1 MTARR
6 GGWTDGLAVYLDR
19 RILAILVLG
28 FSSGLP
34 LLLTFSTLS
43 VWLAEQ
49 GVSKTE
55 IGLFALVGL
64 PYSYKFLWAPVV
76 DRLPLPWL
84 TRALGRR
91 RGWALATQI
100 ALVAAILAMGQGDPA
115 ADPWTVALLA
125 VLVAFASASQDIVID
140 AYRVEILD
148 EEQYGAGAATIVAG
162 YRVGMLVA
170 GAGAL
175 FLADSWGWQAAYVLM
190 ACLMLP
196 AVAVVLLSPEPPDPG
211 LVPIRGATRLARVRH
226 WLAGAVLA
234 PLADFMRRPG
244 WMPILLFILLY
255 KLGDAF
261 LGAMTNPFY
270 IDLGF
275 SKTEIAEVSK
285 LFGLAATFAGLAVGG
300 MMVRRFGLLVSLLVC
315 GVLQAASNM
324 VFIAQVMAGHDVP
337 VLMVTIAV
345 ENLTG
350 GMGTAVFVAYL
361 SQLTNVAF
369 TATQYALL
377 SSFMAV
383 GRSVLASPSGAVADQ
398 VGWIGFFL
406 TSTAVA
412 IPGLLLLLV
421 MMRRYP
427 AHAVRH
433 TGTMR

>member
-175 FLADSWGWQAAYVLM
+175 FLAEALPWSAVYACMAACVLPGM
-190 ACLMLP
+190 LTVLLMHEPVPPPTVPDRPGVAAWLRS
-196 AVAVVLLSPEPPDPG
+196 AVV
-211 LVPIRGATRLARVRH
+211 
-226 WLAGAVLA
+226 A
-234 PLADFMRRPG
+234 PFADVMQRPG
-244 WMPILLFILLY
+244 WVSLLVFVVLY
-255 KLGDAF
+255 KFGDSLA
-261 LGAMTNPFY
+261 GIMANPFY
-270 IDLGF
+270 LEMGF
-275 SKTEIAEVSK
+275 SKAEIASVSK
-285 LFGLAATFAGLAVGG
+285 LFGFAATLAGGFLGGVLVARAGLRG
-300 MMVRRFGLLVSLLVC
+300 SLLIA
-315 GVLQAASNM
+315 GALQLLSNLM
-324 VFIAQVMAGHDVP
+324 FAVQATVGHDIAM
-337 VLMVTIAV
+337 LALTIGF
-345 ENLTG
+345 ENVAG
-350 GMGTAVFVAYL
+350 GMGTAAFVAFISRLCSVSY
-361 SQLTNVAF
+361 

-377 SSFMAV
+377 SALATLPRTLLSSS
-383 GRSVLASPSGAVADQ
+383 GGVLADHLSWVAFFVLTAAVA
-398 VGWIGFFL
+398 L
-406 TSTAVA
+406 
-412 IPGLLLLLV
+412 PGLWLAWRLRLPE
-421 MMRRYP
+421 RTAAP
-427 AHAVRH
+427 AAPAQPSSR
-433 TGTMR
+433 

>member
-100 ALVAAILAMGQGDPA
+100 ALVAAILAKGQGDPG

-148 EEQYGAGAATIVAG
+148 EEQYGAGAATRPRPCSRA
-162 YRVGMLVA
+162 
-170 GAGAL
+170 
-175 FLADSWGWQAAYVLM
+175 S
-190 ACLMLP
+190 
-196 AVAVVLLSPEPPDPG
+196 
-211 LVPIRGATRLARVRH
+211 
-226 WLAGAVLA
+226 
-234 PLADFMRRPG
+234 RRMSSCTL
-244 WMPILLFILLY
+244 W
-255 KLGDAF
+255 
-261 LGAMTNPFY
+261 
-270 IDLGF
+270 
-275 SKTEIAEVSK
+275 SH
-285 LFGLAATFAGLAVGG
+285 
-300 MMVRRFGLLVSLLVC
+300 
-315 GVLQAASNM
+315 
-324 VFIAQVMAGHDVP
+324 QV
-337 VLMVTIAV
+337 
-345 ENLTG
+345 
-350 GMGTAVFVAYL
+350 
-361 SQLTNVAF
+361 
-369 TATQYALL
+369 TATCNE
-377 SSFMAV
+377 
-383 GRSVLASPSGAVADQ
+383 
-398 VGWIGFFL
+398 
-406 TSTAVA
+406 
-412 IPGLLLLLV
+412 
-421 MMRRYP
+421 
-427 AHAVRH
+427 
-433 TGTMR
+433 